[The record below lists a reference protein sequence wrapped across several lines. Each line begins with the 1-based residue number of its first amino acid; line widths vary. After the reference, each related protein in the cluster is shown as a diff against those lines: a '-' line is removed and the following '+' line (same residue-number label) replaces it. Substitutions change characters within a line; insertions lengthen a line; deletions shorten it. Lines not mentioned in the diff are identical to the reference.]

1 MADFASFLIVVIWVL
16 GAGTWALFHQS
27 DDKRIHILLAKAA
40 LILCVW
46 PVYFFAA
53 IYESHEILR
62 EIYDDAEESD
72 AEQEEIL

>member
-1 MADFASFLIVVIWVL
+1 MADFLVLIAWMMGWFVTYVGTEKEIRPRLLDRIGLGVLLIPTWPAFL
-16 GAGTWALFHQS
+16 FM
-27 DDKRIHILLAKAA
+27 
-40 LILCVW
+40 
-46 PVYFFAA
+46 A